1 MDNLITG
8 AGVYFVIWW
17 LVIFMV
23 LPFGVHRIDEED
35 AKKGQS
41 AGAPKRPLLVR
52 KLQATTVLSAVMWV
66 VLYFIIDTGII
77 SIRGD

>member
-8 AGVYFVIWW
+8 TGVYLVIWW

-35 AKKGQS
+35 TKKGHS
-41 AGAPKRPLLVR
+41 AGAPKKPLLIR
-52 KLQATTVLSAVMWV
+52 KMLATTAISAVMWV
-66 VLYFIIDTGII
+66 VLYFVIESGII
-77 SIRGD
+77 GIREV